1 MVMEQDIEAYNT
13 INNYIMYV
21 YNVNYHELIFT
32 IFGEEYDDM
41 QYHRQKYV
49 DGKINRNSPA
59 QMWVSLDTD
68 KQNRLIKAS
77 REYYG
82 RDRK

>member
-1 MVMEQDIEAYNT
+1 MQD
-13 INNYIMYV
+13 
-21 YNVNYHELIFT
+21 
-32 IFGEEYDDM
+32 
-41 QYHRQKYV
+41 HRQKYV
-49 DGKINRNSPA
+49 DDKINRNFPA